1 MTTDTHTLRLPATLR
16 QAQAM
21 AWLQGLTLP
30 VRGQL
35 AVLDASGLQSFDS
48 AALACLIELKRR
60 ALAGGWH
67 IRVEGLPDRARR
79 LAQVYGLAELI

>member
-1 MTTDTHTLRLPATLR
+1 VTTDTHTLRLPATLR

-21 AWLQGLTLP
+21 AC
-30 VRGQL
+30 
-35 AVLDASGLQSFDS
+35 GLQSFDS